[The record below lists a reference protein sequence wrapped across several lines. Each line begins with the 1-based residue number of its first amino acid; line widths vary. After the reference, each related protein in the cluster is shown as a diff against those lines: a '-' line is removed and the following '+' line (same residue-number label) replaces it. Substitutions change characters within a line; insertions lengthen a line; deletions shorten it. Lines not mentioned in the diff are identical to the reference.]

1 MLAIMGHDGECKML
15 LMLIRR
21 LVILLTAISCGDL
34 GAQNQLPIASADSS
48 GFQSTKL
55 AKIGPTVQLAITE
68 GDLPGC
74 VICFGSR
81 KQTAW
86 LRAFGDR
93 QVEPIQQKMTVDTV
107 FDLASLTKP
116 VATASSVMVLVDR
129 GLLNLSDRV
138 GDHLPEFGCRGKE
151 VITVQQLLIHQSG
164 LIPDNA
170 LSDYRDGPAI
180 AWQRICELGL
190 VCEVGTEFRYSDV
203 NFIVLAKLVEKVSG
217 DNINE
222 FSKQSIFQPLGMTET
237 GYLPAAF
244 LRRRSAVTEQRDGA
258 WLQGVVHDPRAH
270 RLGGIAG
277 HAGLFSTASDL
288 AVYASMMLGRGTLSA
303 GLATGSQP
311 VTVLTEP
318 VWKQMTDAYQVSS
331 GRRGL
336 GWDKQTGYS
345 TNKGHRL
352 TESSFGHGGFTGTV
366 LWIDP
371 ENDLFFIFLSSR
383 LHPDGEGKVNRLA
396 GQILDVV
403 VDAMDE

>member
-1 MLAIMGHDGECKML
+1 MLFMSLRC
-15 LMLIRR
+15 
-21 LVILLTAISCGDL
+21 LVILLTAISCCDL
-34 GAQNQLPIASADSS
+34 RAQNQLPIASVDSS

-55 AKIGPTVQLAITE
+55 AKIEPMVQSAITN
-68 GDLPGC
+68 GDFPGC

-81 KQTAW
+81 QQTAW

-93 QVEPIQQKMTVDTV
+93 QVEPVQHKMTVDTV

-116 VATASSVMVLVDR
+116 VATASSVMVLVDQGR
-129 GLLNLSDRV
+129 LKLSDRV
-138 GDHLPEFGCRGKE
+138 SDYLPKFGCRGKE
-151 VITVQQLLIHQSG
+151 AITVQHLLIHQSG

-170 LSDYRDGPAI
+170 LSDYSDGPAL
-180 AWQRICELGL
+180 AWLRLCELGL

-222 FSKQSIFQPLGMTET
+222 FSKQAIFQPLGMQET
-237 GYLPAAF
+237 AYLPAAF
-244 LRRRSAVTEQRDGA
+244 LRRRTAVTEQRDGV
-258 WLQGVVHDPRAH
+258 WLQGVVHDTRAH

-288 AVYASMMLGRGTLSA
+288 AIYASMMLGRGTLSVDA
-303 GLATGSQP
+303 ATDTQP
-311 VTVLTEP
+311 VTVAGDTVFSKAVMSET
-318 VWKQMTDAYQVSS
+318 VWHQMTGAYEVSS
-331 GRRGL
+331 GQRGL

-345 TNKGHRL
+345 SNKGNRL

-371 ENDLFFIFLSSR
+371 DNDLFFIFLSSR
-383 LHPDGEGKVNRLA
+383 LHPDGKGKVNRLA